1 MSVQKHIALLTL
13 IASLA
18 ACGGGGSDDK
28 PKSSSSS
35 VVAVSL
41 GNSSISSST
50 QTSISVSMQ
59 SSSQA
64 SSQSSS
70 SQSSVTGV
78 AKTLSI
84 SGNLMVKDENG
95 VPVENVDADTIR
107 VDISLL
113 DADQQTLESNISTA
127 VEIGGDLGFSDQLTA
142 SGSQYVVVHIS
153 KQGFTDYARRFDFTE
168 KIELQ
173 AELTELPKA
182 QVSVAE
188 AQTISGEIVNGFNF
202 SVTDNLLGESDSA
215 DGKELSVFIPESALP
230 AGTTSLD
237 VQMKAFDPTN
247 PADAVYFPGA
257 YEDSD
262 GNKLLS
268 IAFNYTDVKTNQG
281 VSLMQVAQQA
291 RKERIVAQKTG
302 RMQKT
307 DSDPVII
314 NRTVPV
320 ESCRS
325 LATMGDSDASQD
337 GFQIPVYT
345 YNPVSGLWDLLGQG
359 SLFNEAGNLLAA
371 NFTAFDC
378 DSVDYMLEIKVTN
391 EIFISNWW
399 NLDYPLVFSQP
410 TTFCANLK
418 LLDEGGM
425 PLVGAN
431 VYVFDDDDQRSFSA
445 TSFISDLQGEIRI
458 SLVKLDDTD
467 TDTSVKIRTYSTAT
481 HLFIDKTIELSTAA
495 CESTAVAVPITLS
508 VPARCAIDGKMLNNN
523 STPAADV
530 VLVAI
535 PDDEYEDLATAA
547 FGRTDA
553 TGNYTMNLSCNVDYD
568 LGDYLGLVQYYF
580 DQEQSFSMASLNVNG
595 VKSADEITD
604 DGKKVTVKDLTHVLG
619 KPWGL
624 VTTAENNNEEMYV
637 DIYYAGTDFPVT
649 YQFDLVDNETN
660 QVVKHFQGTLNQTDF
675 VLPGGTNVT
684 DYAIA
689 SFTLEHGVIIPEGE
703 PYLWLNVK
711 GDATDAKANK
721 SLVWGAIFLS
731 TIDDEELE

>member
-1 MSVQKHIALLTL
+1 MPAQKHIALLVLFATL
-13 IASLA
+13 T

-28 PKSSSSS
+28 PKSSSS

-50 QTSISVSMQ
+50 QSSVSVSTQ
-59 SSSQA
+59 SSSL
-64 SSQSSS
+64 SS
-70 SQSSVTGV
+70 SQSSLSQSSTSAV
-78 AKTLSI
+78 AKTVSI
-84 SGNLMVKDENG
+84 SGNLIVKNEDG
-95 VPVENVDADTIR
+95 IPVENLDADTIR

-113 DADQQTLESNISTA
+113 DADQQTLESNISSA
-127 VEIGGDLGFSDQLTA
+127 VEIGGDLGFSGQLTA
-142 SGSQYVVVHIS
+142 SDAQFVVVHIS
-153 KQGFTDYARRFDFTE
+153 KQGFTDYARRFEFTE

-173 AELTELPKA
+173 AELSELPTA

-188 AQTISGEIVNGFNF
+188 AQTISGEVVNGFNF

-230 AGTTSLD
+230 VGTTSLD

-247 PADAVYFPGA
+247 PAEAAYFPGA

-291 RKERIVAQKTG
+291 RTERIIAQKTG

-307 DSDPVII
+307 DTDPVII

-399 NLDYPLVFSQP
+399 NLDYPLVFEEP
-410 TTFCANLK
+410 VELCAKLK

-431 VYVFDDDDQRSFSA
+431 VYAFDDDDYRSFSA
-445 TSFISDLQGEIRI
+445 TSFISDLQGEVKV

-467 TDTSVKIRTYSTAT
+467 ADTSVKIRTYSTAT
-481 HLFIDKTIELSTAA
+481 HSFIDNTITLSTAA
-495 CESTAVAVPITLS
+495 CESTAVAVPVTLS
-508 VPARCAIDGKMLNNN
+508 VPARCAIDGKVLNSN

-530 VLVAI
+530 LLVAI
-535 PDDEYEDLATAA
+535 PDDEYEDLATAT
-547 FGRTDA
+547 FGRTDS
-553 TGNYTMNLSCNVDYD
+553 TGNYAMNLSCDVDYD

-580 DQEQSFSMASLNVNG
+580 DQEESFSMASINVNG

-604 DGKKVTVKDLTHVLG
+604 DGKKVIVKDLTHVLG

-624 VTTAENNNEEMYV
+624 VTTAEDDNEGMFV

-660 QVVKHFQGTLNQTDF
+660 QVVKHFQGTLNESDF

-689 SFTLEHGVIIPEGE
+689 SFTLDHGLSIPEGE
-703 PYLWLNVK
+703 PYLWLSVK
-711 GDATDAKANK
+711 GDATDAESNK
-721 SLVWGAIFLS
+721 GLVWGAIFLS
-731 TIDDEELE
+731 TDVEELE